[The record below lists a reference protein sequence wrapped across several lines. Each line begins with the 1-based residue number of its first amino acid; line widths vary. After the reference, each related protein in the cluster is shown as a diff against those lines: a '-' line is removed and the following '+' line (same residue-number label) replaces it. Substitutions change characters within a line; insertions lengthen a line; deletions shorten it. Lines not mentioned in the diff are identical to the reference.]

1 MTNEDIAVRIQNG
14 EKELISELWNNTYKL
29 LYLMSDK
36 FYKRN
41 TERCRACGVELED
54 IQQSCYFALC
64 EAVRAYKQESEYKFT
79 AYINYSFKNAVAA
92 LLNGG
97 HRRQITD
104 PLNKSISLDVPLSED
119 AETTK
124 ADLLPDDA
132 AEQGFEN
139 AENDIYNMELH
150 EALEKAVQIAC
161 NSREADILRL
171 MYWDGKTY
179 QSIADT
185 LNISVSYVG
194 TTHHRALRQLRHG
207 RAILILQPYADF
219 IKTHAYH
226 GTGLS
231 AFRSSG
237 ISSVERIAEQWN
249 EISGASRDK

>member
-14 EKELISELWNNTYKL
+14 EKELLGELWENNYKL
-29 LYLMSDK
+29 LYLMSNR
-36 FYKRN
+36 FYN
-41 TERCRACGVELED
+41 SYTERCISCGVELED

-97 HRRQITD
+97 HRRQIID
-104 PLNKSISLDVPLSED
+104 PLNKSISIDVPLSED

-139 AENDIYNMELH
+139 AENDIYNKELH

-194 TTHHRALRQLRHG
+194 TTHNRALRQLRHG
-207 RAILILQPYADF
+207 RSILILQPYADF

-231 AFRSSG
+231 TFRTSG
-237 ISSVERIAEQWN
+237 NSSVEKTVELWEEKQHRA
-249 EISGASRDK
+249 RFR

>member
-1 MTNEDIAVRIQNG
+1 MNNEDIAVRIQNG

-54 IQQSCYFALC
+54 IQQSCYFALYA
-64 EAVRAYKQESEYKFT
+64 AVQAFDIGTGYKFT
-79 AYINYSFKNAVAA
+79 TYINYSFKNALAA

-97 HRRQITD
+97 HRRQVTD
-104 PLNKSISLDVPLSED
+104 PLNRAISLDVPLSED
-119 AETTK
+119 TETTK
-124 ADLLPDDA
+124 ADLLPDDV
-132 AEQGFEN
+132 AEQDFEA
-139 AENDIYNMELH
+139 AENDVYNNELH
-150 EALEKAVQIAC
+150 EALEKAMQVAC
-161 NSREADILRL
+161 NSREADILKL

-231 AFRSSG
+231 TFRTSG
-237 ISSVERIAEQWN
+237 NSSVEKTVELWEKQHKARF
-249 EISGASRDK
+249 RR

>member
-1 MTNEDIAVRIQNG
+1 MSTTNEELVIRIQNG
-14 EKELISELWNNTYKL
+14 ERELISELWNNNYKL
-29 LYLMSDK
+29 LYLLSDR

-41 TERCRACGVELED
+41 AERCRACGVELED
-54 IQQSCYFALC
+54 IQQSCYFALYA
-64 EAVRAYKQESEYKFT
+64 AVQSFDIGTGYKFT
-79 AYINYSFKNAVAA
+79 TYINYSFKNAVAA

-124 ADLLPDDA
+124 ADLLPDDI
-132 AEQGFEN
+132 AEQDFED
-139 AENDIYNMELH
+139 AENDVYNNELH
-150 EALEKAVQIAC
+150 EALEKAMQVAC
-161 NSREADILRL
+161 NSREADILKL

-194 TTHHRALRQLRHG
+194 TTHHKALRHLRCG
-207 RAILILQPYADF
+207 RSILILQPYADF

-231 AFRSSG
+231 TFRT
-237 ISSVERIAEQWN
+237 SVYRCVEKTVELW
-249 EISGASRDK
+249 